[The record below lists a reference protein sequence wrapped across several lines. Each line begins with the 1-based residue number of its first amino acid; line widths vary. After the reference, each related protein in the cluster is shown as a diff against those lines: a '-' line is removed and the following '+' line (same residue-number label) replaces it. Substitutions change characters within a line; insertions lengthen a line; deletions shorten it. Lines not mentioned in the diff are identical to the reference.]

1 MIVYRIAPER
11 FAHDLSG
18 TGAKLYG
25 GRWNPVGT
33 PMLYAANS
41 TALALL
47 EGLVNVRQQRLPAHR
62 RIVLELP
69 DELIDST
76 DTFSTDVPITQAFGQ
91 SWVLENSSLGMRVRS
106 SILVTSPDAFNIL
119 VNPKHPDFGQ
129 VKLLDNAPLEID
141 TRLIR

>member
-1 MIVYRIAPER
+1 
-11 FAHDLSG
+11 
-18 TGAKLYG
+18 
-25 GRWNPVGT
+25 
-33 PMLYAANS
+33 MLYAANS